1 ERLAYSYF
9 KGSDEFRQQIKA
21 GNLTWMLDRLKEV
34 PPDSDACNES
44 ERGMLRDLE
53 IVQKY
58 MQQVMRKSN
67 DKGFANSPFYAQAH
81 LLAGGILSKIKT
93 FSKILEEFYDRC
105 SQA

>member
-1 ERLAYSYF
+1 MNSGSREEIDEFVKAVAGKDLSIRDIERLASSYF

-21 GNLTWMLDRLKEV
+21 GNLTWMLERLKEV

-58 MQQVMRKSN
+58 MQKHPLS
-67 DKGFANSPFYAQAH
+67 S
-81 LLAGGILSKIKT
+81 LLKNKVFEILPC
-93 FSKILEEFYDRC
+93 L
-105 SQA
+105 